1 MKLSV
6 DAAKGYLAAVLAQS
20 SPPWELLG
28 FKSIDARSVGVP
40 AISVSEVL
48 EKGFHDPAPAL
59 SAESLKRVA
68 PLLPHPCDKASLLAS
83 QAVILEPLAFAITTK
98 MSLIESLAW
107 LKEEGAEWKLIL
119 ELLEPVLDKSL
130 LKCEDA
136 GCLYLRAS
144 ETAAQALLECDE
156 SNRAANFITSYF
168 VLRFS
173 IDSALLNKKNS
184 LYTRQLEERIVENEL
199 TKVVEKAISEVQE
212 QPLNRI
218 EIELRA
224 WRELYMKSGAS
235 SWTTLGDM
243 IAYYSTLLYYLG
255 VVLRRAVL
263 GGEAW
268 VLKLRE
274 RSG

>member
-1 MKLSV
+1 
-6 DAAKGYLAAVLAQS
+6 
-20 SPPWELLG
+20 
-28 FKSIDARSVGVP
+28 
-40 AISVSEVL
+40 
-48 EKGFHDPAPAL
+48 
-59 SAESLKRVA
+59 
-68 PLLPHPCDKASLLAS
+68 
-83 QAVILEPLAFAITTK
+83 
-98 MSLIESLAW
+98 
-107 LKEEGAEWKLIL
+107 
-119 ELLEPVLDKSL
+119 
-130 LKCEDA
+130 
-136 GCLYLRAS
+136 
-144 ETAAQALLECDE
+144 
-156 SNRAANFITSYF
+156 TSYF